1 MRKLALIF
9 VFFAAL
15 LEAQNEL
22 TLRAVLPPS
31 VPSINAVQMGTTGAA
46 VYCYFVVANYPGG
59 SVMSPQPSCVTNGN
73 NTLSVSN
80 FVNVGWTA
88 VTGVTNY
95 DVIRIS
101 ALGPFPSSGAC
112 TSCAVTTGA
121 TATTFSDTGGA
132 TTNYTLAGFANANPT
147 SVLRIQNVT
156 YSAPRV
162 ELTLFP
168 LQILN
173 GNLYLGTVGASGPA
187 GILHNIQQ
195 INCTLDNL
203 EVGFTD
209 VASAVNGLQV
219 ANAATGNS
227 VLLSSA
233 NTGADANAPL
243 GLSSNGTGA
252 INFFTGNGA
261 RKQFAVVDTASA
273 VNNLQVT
280 GAPASTHPIF
290 SAVGS
295 DSAVGIDITTK
306 GVFGAGPAATI
317 NSIRFFFGGNNEV
330 LRVNCNTSV
339 TCNGSGTTNFM
350 TLGGALT
357 GQTPYIRMSNSSDA
371 TVGLNVVTK
380 AGGVFAVSDSGNTNP
395 GLSVQGVASAVNGV
409 FITPGAT
416 GNPVVIGTNVG
427 DANIP
432 IQIASRGTGSISFL
446 TGNTARQQ
454 FQVIDSAGVII
465 NNLTVTGAPS
475 NFAPIMGI
483 GTTTDANVGIQITP
497 KGTGSITTTA
507 PLVYGANIPNVSAAT
522 GQTLTAAQVLNQV
535 LDRSGANAGQ
545 TDTFPTA
552 AALVAGATGCIG
564 NTAIEWTYRN
574 RSANSITLSLAV
586 AGITSATGN
595 TLTIANATARQFI
608 IQFNNCSSGFEAATV
623 WSIGTSAF

>member
-112 TSCAVTTGA
+112 TSCAVTTGT

-195 INCTLDNL
+195 INGTLDNL

-252 INFFTGNGA
+252 VNFFTGNGA
-261 RKQFAVVDTASA
+261 RKQFAVVDTANA
-273 VNNLQVT
+273 VNNVQVT
-280 GAPASTHPIF
+280 GAATGGKPIITV
-290 SAVGS
+290 AGS
-295 DSAVGIDITTK
+295 DSTIGMDFSTK
-306 GVFGAGPAATI
+306 GFTSATVT
-317 NSIRFFFGGNNEV
+317 NKYRFFVNGGTQEILEIRCANIA
-330 LRVNCNTSV
+330 
-339 TCNGSGTTNFM
+339 TCGSSASTNFI
-350 TLGGALT
+350 TLSAALT
-357 GQTPYIRMSNSSDA
+357 GSNPIITLANSSDA
-371 TVGLNVVTK
+371 TVGLTLLSK
-380 AGGVFAVSDSGNTNP
+380 GGGIIGLSDSGNTNP
-395 GLSVQGVASAVNGV
+395 GLSVQGVASAVNGIL
-409 FITPGAT
+409 ITPGAT
-416 GNPVVIGTNVG
+416 GNPVVLGTNVG

-454 FQVIDSAGVII
+454 FQVIDSAGSII